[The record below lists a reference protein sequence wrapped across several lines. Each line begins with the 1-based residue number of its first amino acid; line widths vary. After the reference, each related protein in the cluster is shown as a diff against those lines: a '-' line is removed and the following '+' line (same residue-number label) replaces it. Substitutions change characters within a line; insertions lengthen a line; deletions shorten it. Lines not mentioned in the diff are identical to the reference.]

1 MSHNM
6 SPSQQPP
13 PQLPQHPQQPQQQH
27 QQQQQPRPHP
37 HLPQQPH
44 QSHQPMQPA
53 SRPYSPYQNASSPT
67 GIALPPAKRP
77 RLSPNPQSPHTAQSP
92 YPPPPALPESPYGNY
107 SPMTAASPPAFN
119 APQPYTPSPMP
130 GAMGPPPRPTQEKP
144 EKEDKEKITDI
155 SDVTD
160 VFHGSGIDLREE
172 ENYMTS
178 TYRNVHKNPSF
189 NSSFGSN
196 TTVASPN
203 NSFGLVSQGSF
214 GTQPA
219 FGGSGPISQPTMS
232 EESIQEE
239 LDRKHRAAALAL
251 NEKRQQHLNDPFL
264 QANNIRHRMHR
275 IAYDQGVALNVE
287 GLYDKLPER
296 PPGVQGVSATG
307 PNGTAAAVKA
317 HGLLQET
324 APLAEILTLVSLAA
338 NERVRSLVDESYA
351 IARGR
356 RYGSHGVVPPNL
368 SDLAIG
374 DNESTAASE
383 IPRITNSAWEKVP
396 EDNLEGIEGDGM
408 AKKETPG
415 IKTLPTK
422 SFTSAI
428 SAHLLDLAKQDRD
441 AERERVRKR
450 QERAKRANSAANA
463 DSTNGIDPASGP
475 ATPSTAAAPAS
486 ADASG
491 QAAPEKP
498 MTKKERERQAKM
510 GQTEEVLHKNSNST
524 AALQLGMGKKKKY
537 SWLTGGAPA
546 TASNPY
552 KPTPKAASAGSAANG
567 ASGGRSSSSGAGGT
581 DKALQ
586 ARERKWGSWREDGIE
601 GRGIQVR
608 DWVVVL
614 ERDGKEKKALQKSLL
629 KLDSSGE

>member
-1 MSHNM
+1 MSH
-6 SPSQQPP
+6 SQQAS
-13 PQLPQHPQQPQQQH
+13 PQLPQHPLPPQQQ
-27 QQQQQPRPHP
+27 QAPRPI
-37 HLPQQPH
+37 PQPPQ
-44 QSHQPMQPA
+44 QSHQPHPPMQPV
-53 SRPYSPYQNASSPT
+53 SRPYSPYQNGSSPT

-92 YPPPPALPESPYGNY
+92 YPPPPALPESPYANY
-107 SPMTAASPPAFN
+107 SPMTAGSPPAFN
-119 APQPYTPSPMP
+119 TPQPYAPSPMP
-130 GAMGPPPRPTQEKP
+130 GAMGPPPRPTQEKA

-189 NSSFGSN
+189 NTSFGSN

-214 GTQPA
+214 SSQPA
-219 FGGSGPISQPTMS
+219 FAGSGPISQPPVS
-232 EESIQEE
+232 QESVKDE
-239 LDRKHRAAALAL
+239 LDQKHRAAALAH
-251 NEKRQQHLNDPFL
+251 NERRQQHLNDSFL

-287 GLYDKLPER
+287 GLYDKLPDR
-296 PPGVQGVSATG
+296 PQGIQGVSATG

-356 RYGSHGVVPPNL
+356 RYGCHGVVPPNL

-374 DNESTAASE
+374 ENESAAVAE
-383 IPRITNSAWEKVP
+383 VPRITNSAWEKVS
-396 EDNLEGIEGDGM
+396 EDNIDGIEGGVVK
-408 AKKETPG
+408 AETPEN
-415 IKTLPTK
+415 KPLPTK
-422 SFTSAI
+422 SFSSAI
-428 SAHLLDLAKQDRD
+428 STHLLELAIRDRD

-450 QERAKRANSAANA
+450 QERAKRANSTANA
-463 DSTNGIDPASGP
+463 DGINGNDATAGP
-475 ATPSTAAAPAS
+475 ATPSAAAAPS
-486 ADASG
+486 STEASG
-491 QAAPEKP
+491 AAPEKP

-510 GQTEEVLHKNSNST
+510 GQTEEVLHKNSNTT
-524 AALQLGMGKKKKY
+524 AALQLGLGKKKKY

-546 TASNPY
+546 APVNPY
-552 KPTPKAASAGSAANG
+552 KQTPKSTSVGAATNSTG
-567 ASGGRSSSSGAGGT
+567 GGRSSSTGGNGI

-586 ARERKWGSWREDGIE
+586 VRERKWGSWREDGVE
-601 GRGIQVR
+601 GRGIQIR

-629 KLDSSGE
+629 KLESSGE

>member
-6 SPSQQPP
+6 PPSQQNP
-13 PQLPQHPQQPQQQH
+13 PQLPPQQ
-27 QQQQQPRPHP
+27 QQQQQPPRPIPHP
-37 HLPQQPH
+37 PQ
-44 QSHQPMQPA
+44 QSHQPHVPMQSV
-53 SRPYSPYQNASSPT
+53 SRPYSPYQNGASPT
-67 GIALPPAKRP
+67 GIALPPVKRP
-77 RLSPNPQSPHTAQSP
+77 RLSPNPQSPHSAQSP
-92 YPPPPALPESPYGNY
+92 YPPPPALPESPYANY
-107 SPMTAASPPAFN
+107 SPMTAGSPPAFN
-119 APQPYTPSPMP
+119 TPQPYAPSPMP
-130 GAMGPPPRPTQEKP
+130 GAMGPPPRPTQEKT

-189 NSSFGSN
+189 NTSFGSN

-214 GTQPA
+214 GSQPA
-219 FGGSGPISQPTMS
+219 FGGSGPISQPPVS
-232 EESIQEE
+232 QESVKDE
-239 LDRKHRAAALAL
+239 LDQKHRAAALAH
-251 NEKRQQHLNDPFL
+251 NERRQQHLNDSFL

-275 IAYDQGVALNVE
+275 IAYDQGVALNVD

-296 PPGVQGVSATG
+296 PQGIQGVSATG

-356 RYGSHGVVPPNL
+356 RYGSHGVVPPSL
-368 SDLAIG
+368 ADLAIG
-374 DNESTAASE
+374 EGESAAVAE
-383 IPRITNSAWEKVP
+383 VPRITNSAWEKVP
-396 EDNLEGIEGDGM
+396 EDNIGDVEGGVVK
-408 AKKETPG
+408 AETPES
-415 IKTLPTK
+415 KLLPTK
-422 SFTSAI
+422 AFPSAI
-428 SAHLLDLAKQDRD
+428 STHLLELAKQDRD

-450 QERAKRANSAANA
+450 QERAKRANSTVNA
-463 DSTNGIDPASGP
+463 DGINGGDATSGP
-475 ATPSTAAAPAS
+475 ATPSAATALSS

-491 QAAPEKP
+491 AAPEKP

-524 AALQLGMGKKKKY
+524 AALQLGIGKRKKY

-546 TASNPY
+546 APVNPY
-552 KPTPKAASAGSAANG
+552 KQTPKSTSASAATNG
-567 ASGGRSSSSGAGGT
+567 TGGGRNSSTSGNGT

-586 ARERKWGSWREDGIE
+586 VRERKWGSWREDGVE
-601 GRGIQVR
+601 GRGIQIR

-629 KLDSSGE
+629 KLEGPEE

>member
-1 MSHNM
+1 
-6 SPSQQPP
+6 
-13 PQLPQHPQQPQQQH
+13 
-27 QQQQQPRPHP
+27 
-37 HLPQQPH
+37 
-44 QSHQPMQPA
+44 
-53 SRPYSPYQNASSPT
+53 
-67 GIALPPAKRP
+67 
-77 RLSPNPQSPHTAQSP
+77 
-92 YPPPPALPESPYGNY
+92 
-107 SPMTAASPPAFN
+107 
-119 APQPYTPSPMP
+119 MP
-130 GAMGPPPRPTQEKP
+130 GAMGPPPRPTQEKA

-189 NSSFGSN
+189 NTSFGSN

-214 GTQPA
+214 GSQPA
-219 FGGSGPISQPTMS
+219 FGGSGPISQPPVS
-232 EESIQEE
+232 QESVKDE
-239 LDRKHRAAALAL
+239 LDQKHRAAALAH
-251 NEKRQQHLNDPFL
+251 NEKRQQHLNDSFL
-264 QANNIRHRMHR
+264 LANNIRHRMHR
-275 IAYDQGVALNVE
+275 IAYDQGVALNVD

-296 PPGVQGVSATG
+296 PQGIQGVSATG

-356 RYGSHGVVPPNL
+356 RYGSHGVVPPSL
-368 SDLAIG
+368 ADLAIG
-374 DNESTAASE
+374 EGESAAMAE
-383 IPRITNSAWEKVP
+383 VPRITNSAWEKVP
-396 EDNLEGIEGDGM
+396 RDNLGDIEGGVLK
-408 AKKETPG
+408 AETPES
-415 IKTLPTK
+415 KLLPTK
-422 SFTSAI
+422 AFPSAI
-428 SAHLLDLAKQDRD
+428 STHLLELAKQDRD

-450 QERAKRANSAANA
+450 QERAKRANSTVNA
-463 DSTNGIDPASGP
+463 DGINGGDATSGP
-475 ATPSTAAAPAS
+475 ATPSAATALSS

-491 QAAPEKP
+491 AAPEKP

-510 GQTEEVLHKNSNST
+510 GQTEEVLHKNSNTT
-524 AALQLGMGKKKKY
+524 AALQLGIGKRKKY

-546 TASNPY
+546 APVNPY
-552 KPTPKAASAGSAANG
+552 KQTPKSTSASAATNG
-567 ASGGRSSSSGAGGT
+567 TGGGKNSSTGGNGT

-586 ARERKWGSWREDGIE
+586 VRERKWGSWREDGVE
-601 GRGIQVR
+601 GRGIQIR

-629 KLDSSGE
+629 KLEGPEE

>member
-6 SPSQQPP
+6 STSQQSP
-13 PQLPQHPQQPQQQH
+13 PQLPQQQH
-27 QQQQQPRPHP
+27 QQQPPRPIPHPPQQSQQP
-37 HLPQQPH
+37 
-44 QSHQPMQPA
+44 HQPMQPV
-53 SRPYSPYQNASSPT
+53 SRPYSPYQNNATPA

-92 YPPPPALPESPYGNY
+92 YPPPPALPESPYATY
-107 SPMTAASPPAFN
+107 SPMTAGSPPAFN
-119 APQPYTPSPMP
+119 APQPYAPSPML
-130 GAMGPPPRPTQEKP
+130 GAMGPPPRPTQEKA

-178 TYRNVHKNPSF
+178 TYRNVHKNTSF
-189 NSSFGSN
+189 NTSFGSN

-214 GTQPA
+214 GSQPA
-219 FGGSGPISQPTMS
+219 FAGSGPISQPPIS
-232 EESIQEE
+232 QESVKDEIDQ
-239 LDRKHRAAALAL
+239 KHRAAALAL
-251 NEKRQQHLNDPFL
+251 NEKRQQHLTDPFL

-275 IAYDQGVALNVE
+275 IAYDQGVALNVD

-296 PPGVQGVSATG
+296 PQGIQGVSATG
-307 PNGTAAAVKA
+307 PNGTAAAVKG

-324 APLAEILTLVSLAA
+324 APLAEILTLISLAA

-374 DNESTAASE
+374 ENETAAVAE
-383 IPRITNSAWEKVP
+383 IPRITNTAWEEVP
-396 EDNLEGIEGDGM
+396 EDNLSGIEGGVV
-408 AKKETPG
+408 
-415 IKTLPTK
+415 KTEASENKPLPTK
-422 SFTSAI
+422 SFSSAI
-428 SAHLLDLAKQDRD
+428 STHLLELAKQDRD

-450 QERAKRANSAANA
+450 QERAKRVNST
-463 DSTNGIDPASGP
+463 TNVDGVNGNDATSGP
-475 ATPSTAAAPAS
+475 ATPSAAAAPS
-486 ADASG
+486 STDASG
-491 QAAPEKP
+491 AAPEKP

-510 GQTEEVLHKNSNST
+510 GQTEEVLHKNSNTT

-546 TASNPY
+546 APVNPY
-552 KPTPKAASAGSAANG
+552 KQTPKSTSASAAT
-567 ASGGRSSSSGAGGT
+567 SGTGGGKNASSSGNGM

-586 ARERKWGSWREDGIE
+586 VRERKWGSWREDGVE
-601 GRGIQVR
+601 GRGIQIR

-629 KLDSSGE
+629 KLEGE

>member
-130 GAMGPPPRPTQEKP
+130 
-144 EKEDKEKITDI
+144 DI

-408 AKKETPG
+408 AKKEAP
-415 IKTLPTK
+415 
-422 SFTSAI
+422 AI
-428 SAHLLDLAKQDRD
+428 STHLLDLAKQDRD

-567 ASGGRSSSSGAGGT
+567 TSGGRSSSSGAGGT

>member
-1 MSHNM
+1 
-6 SPSQQPP
+6 
-13 PQLPQHPQQPQQQH
+13 
-27 QQQQQPRPHP
+27 
-37 HLPQQPH
+37 
-44 QSHQPMQPA
+44 
-53 SRPYSPYQNASSPT
+53 
-67 GIALPPAKRP
+67 
-77 RLSPNPQSPHTAQSP
+77 
-92 YPPPPALPESPYGNY
+92 
-107 SPMTAASPPAFN
+107 
-119 APQPYTPSPMP
+119 
-130 GAMGPPPRPTQEKP
+130 
-144 EKEDKEKITDI
+144 
-155 SDVTD
+155 
-160 VFHGSGIDLREE
+160 
-172 ENYMTS
+172 MTS

-415 IKTLPTK
+415 KY
-422 SFTSAI
+422 
-428 SAHLLDLAKQDRD
+428 
-441 AERERVRKR
+441 
-450 QERAKRANSAANA
+450 
-463 DSTNGIDPASGP
+463 
-475 ATPSTAAAPAS
+475 
-486 ADASG
+486 
-491 QAAPEKP
+491 
-498 MTKKERERQAKM
+498 
-510 GQTEEVLHKNSNST
+510 
-524 AALQLGMGKKKKY
+524 ALF
-537 SWLTGGAPA
+537 
-546 TASNPY
+546 
-552 KPTPKAASAGSAANG
+552 
-567 ASGGRSSSSGAGGT
+567 
-581 DKALQ
+581 
-586 ARERKWGSWREDGIE
+586 
-601 GRGIQVR
+601 
-608 DWVVVL
+608 
-614 ERDGKEKKALQKSLL
+614 
-629 KLDSSGE
+629 

>member
-6 SPSQQPP
+6 SPPQQ
-13 PQLPQHPQQPQQQH
+13 QQQQQQQHPQHPQLPPH
-27 QQQQQPRPHP
+27 QRPNP
-37 HLPQQPH
+37 HLPQQSH
-44 QSHQPMQPA
+44 QPHQPMQPV
-53 SRPYSPYQNASSPT
+53 SRPYSPYPPSSSPT
-67 GIALPPAKRP
+67 AIALPPAKRP
-77 RLSPNPQSPHTAQSP
+77 RLSPNPQSPHAAQSP
-92 YPPPPALPESPYGNY
+92 YPPPPALSDSSYANY
-107 SPMTAASPPAFN
+107 SPMTAGSPPAFN
-119 APQPYTPSPMP
+119 APQPYAPSPVP
-130 GAMGPPPRPTQEKP
+130 GAMGPPPRPTQEKA

-172 ENYMTS
+172 ENYMTT

-189 NSSFGSN
+189 TTSFGSN

-214 GTQPA
+214 GSQPA
-219 FGGSGPISQPTMS
+219 FGGSGPISQPPVS
-232 EESIQEE
+232 QESVKNE
-239 LDRKHRAAALAL
+239 LDEKHRAAALAHS
-251 NEKRQQHLNDPFL
+251 EKRQQHLNDPFL

-296 PPGVQGVSATG
+296 PQGIQGVSATG

-374 DNESTAASE
+374 ENETAAVAE

-396 EDNLEGIEGDGM
+396 EDNIIGLEDG
-408 AKKETPG
+408 AVKAATPEN
-415 IKTLPTK
+415 KPLPTK
-422 SFTSAI
+422 SFSSAI
-428 SAHLLDLAKQDRD
+428 STHLLQLAKQDRD

-450 QERAKRANSAANA
+450 QERAKRANNSLNA
-463 DSTNGIDPASGP
+463 DGVGGIDATSGP
-475 ATPSTAAAPAS
+475 ATPSAAAAPSS
-486 ADASG
+486 ADPSS

-510 GQTEEVLHKNSNST
+510 GQTEEVLHKNSNTT

-546 TASNPY
+546 APVNPY
-552 KPTPKAASAGSAANG
+552 KQTPKSASAIAATNG
-567 ASGGRSSSSGAGGT
+567 TGGGKSSSGSGNGT
-581 DKALQ
+581 DMALQ
-586 ARERKWGSWREDGIE
+586 ARERKWGSWREDGVE
-601 GRGIQVR
+601 GRGIQIR

-614 ERDGKEKKALQKSLL
+614 DRDGKEKKALQKSLL